1 MAGLRQCWTITF
13 PDFHSASPMSSKTSS
28 GGLVYSTDIG
38 RMCPACRQPAARCQC
53 SSAKPRPLGDGI
65 VRVSR
70 ETKGR
75 AGKGVTLVK
84 GLALDD
90 AALVALGKQLKTA
103 CGSGGTVKD
112 GVIEVQG
119 DHCDRVMA
127 LLQAQGHKVKRAG
140 G

>member
-1 MAGLRQCWTITF
+1 MKNKLSLGDL
-13 PDFHSASPMSSKTSS
+13 
-28 GGLVYSTDIG
+28 GGLVYSTEAG
-38 RMCPACRQPAARCQC
+38 RMCPECRRPVADCVCKSLARAVPA
-53 SSAKPRPLGDGI
+53 GDGI

-75 AGKGVTLVK
+75 GGKAVTVVKGVPVDADA
-84 GLALDD
+84 LA
-90 AALVALGKQLKTA
+90 ALGKQLKAA

-119 DHCDRVMA
+119 DHCAPVIA
-127 LLQAQGHKVKRAG
+127 LLQKQGFTVKRAG

>member
-1 MAGLRQCWTITF
+1 MKGSGGNA
-13 PDFHSASPMSSKTSS
+13 S
-28 GGLVYSTDIG
+28 GGLVYSTDSG
-38 RMCPACRQPAARCQC
+38 RMCPACRRPVAGCVC
-53 SSAKPRPLGDGI
+53 NAKPVPAGDGM

-70 ETKGR
+70 QTKGR
-75 AGKGVTLVK
+75 AGRGVTLVK

-90 AALVALGKQLKTA
+90 AALVALARQLKAA

-119 DHCDRVMA
+119 DHCERVIEW
-127 LLQAQGHKVKRAG
+127 LKKQGHTVKRAG

>member
-1 MAGLRQCWTITF
+1 MKSR
-13 PDFHSASPMSSKTSS
+13 SAS
-28 GGLVYSTDIG
+28 GGLVYSTDSG
-38 RMCPACRQPAARCQC
+38 RMCPSCRQPSASCRC
-53 SSAKPRPLGDGI
+53 SASPAQPAGDGV

-84 GLALDD
+84 GLALD
-90 AALVALGKQLKTA
+90 ALALAALGKQLKTA

-119 DHCDRVMA
+119 DHCERVIEA
-127 LLQAQGHKVKRAG
+127 LKVQGFVVKRAG

>member
-1 MAGLRQCWTITF
+1 
-13 PDFHSASPMSSKTSS
+13 
-28 GGLVYSTDIG
+28 
-38 RMCPACRQPAARCQC
+38 MCPVCRHRLTECACKARAKAVPA
-53 SSAKPRPLGDGI
+53 GDGA

-75 AGKGVTLVK
+75 GGKSVTLIK
-84 GLALDD
+84 GLALD
-90 AALVALGKQLKTA
+90 ALALAMLGKQLRTA

-119 DHCDRVMA
+119 DHCDLVMEALKKHGHSAKRV
-127 LLQAQGHKVKRAG
+127 G